1 MAAGSVEVPASAA
14 AAVANF
20 GMKVSPENI
29 LGLYA
34 VVMEEVRRLEL
45 SLMNFQMRHQIAP
58 KLGND
63 PVSAPAA
70 AAFQEVTS
78 QLLANCRRA
87 IKELQTVAEGLAR
100 TARAY
105 GNSEAQIKAS
115 FDPSKVQY
123 TPTSL
128 GSRA

>member
-1 MAAGSVEVPASAA
+1 MAAGPVELPASATA
-14 AAVANF
+14 AMAHF
-20 GMKVSPENI
+20 GMQVSPENI

-34 VVMEEVRRLEL
+34 VVMEEVTRLEL
-45 SLMNFQMRHQIAP
+45 SLMNFQMRHQSVP
-58 KLGND
+58 ELGGD

-70 AAFQEVTS
+70 AGFQEVTS
-78 QLLANCRRA
+78 ELLANCRRS
-87 IKELQTVAEGLAR
+87 IKELQAVADGLAR

-123 TPTSL
+123 SPAPL